1 MKRSIFTAQLFLV
14 FVGLFCGC
22 TPSSSSY
29 QFNLE
34 GNVRGI
40 ANGNVILMKSSFEQ
54 DTLLRASIK
63 DGYFK
68 LKGELPEIG
77 VYSLKINDRRNSFYF
92 DGTRMTLDVDY
103 SGQQEWKLTGSPA
116 EDAKAKFQK
125 EWLKDRISPMVDS
138 LQQAFNA
145 LNLQDVDQEEY
156 YDKLSGLLES
166 RDIRYN
172 LVRDF
177 VRKYPDNIFSASLS
191 IEEMGWNYD
200 WGKSLYDLLTPRI
213 QKSALG
219 KQLEE
224 KLLKCE
230 SIAIGKDMP
239 EFPVETLD
247 GIQQEFTWENGICV
261 IDFWASWC
269 NPCRREIPFL
279 KRLYDEFHD
288 KGVHF
293 VSVSMDKNP
302 ARWQQALKEEK
313 LPWLN
318 VRNMDGFEKRGI
330 RSEFH
335 FNGIP
340 YIVLLDKNGK
350 IAAKDIRLKQLR
362 EKIIELLGN

>member
-1 MKRSIFTAQLFLV
+1 MTQLFLI

-22 TPSSSSY
+22 TPSSSFY
-29 QFNLE
+29 QFHLE

-40 ANGNVILMKSSFEQ
+40 ANGNVILMKSSFER

-68 LKGELPEIG
+68 LKGELPGIG
-77 VYSLKINDRRNSFYF
+77 LYSLKIKDRWNSFYF
-92 DGTRMTLDVDY
+92 DGTHMILDADY
-103 SGQQEWKLTGSPA
+103 VGQQEWKLTGAPA
-116 EDAKAKFQK
+116 EDAKVKFQK
-125 EWLKDRISPMVDS
+125 EWLKDRISPIEDS
-138 LQQAFNA
+138 LQRAFDA
-145 LNLQDVDQEEY
+145 LDLQNVDQEEY
-156 YDKLSGLLES
+156 YDKLSGLLKS

-172 LVRDF
+172 LVLDF
-177 VRKYPDNIFSASLS
+177 VKKYPDNIFSASLS
-191 IEEMGWNYD
+191 IKEMRWDYD
-200 WGKSLYDLLTPRI
+200 LGKNLYDLLTPRV
-213 QKSALG
+213 QKSSLG

-230 SIAIGKDMP
+230 STAIGKDMP
-239 EFPVETLD
+239 KFPVEILD
-247 GIQQEFTWENGICV
+247 GGQQEFTWEKGICV

-269 NPCRREIPFL
+269 KPCRREIPYM

-288 KGVHF
+288 KGVCF

-302 ARWQQALKEEK
+302 ARWQQALEEEK

-318 VRNMDGFEKRGI
+318 VRNMDGFENRGI

-350 IAAKDIRLKQLR
+350 IAAKEIRLKQLR